1 MLIINGDDIL
11 LVPKLIT
18 CIKDY
23 NKQQFLKDLS
33 SGIIVAIIAL
43 PLSIALAIASGV
55 SPEKGLYTAI
65 IGGFIVSFLGGSKVQ
80 IGGPTG
86 AFVIIVYGIIEK
98 YGLDGLIIST
108 IMAGLFLTIMGFLKL
123 GSLIRFIP
131 ASITS
136 GFTSGIA
143 VVIFS
148 TQIKDFLGLSIK
160 SVPSEFIHKWGAYFK
175 NLNTFNPQSLLI
187 SLLTLGCII
196 FWPKINK
203 KIPSA
208 FLAIILTT
216 VITLTFNLDT
226 PTIGSVFGNLSS
238 SLPSLSIPSVNL
250 STILSLVFPA
260 LTIAILAAVESLLSA
275 VVADNMIDGRH
286 RSNMELVAQGFA
298 NIFSGLFGGIPV
310 TGAIARTAA
319 NIKNGGRTPV
329 AGMVHSVIL
338 LLIMFLFMPYV
349 KLIPMASL
357 AAILVMV
364 SYNMGEW
371 DAFKNLLKAPKSDSL
386 IFIVTFLLTVFF
398 DLVFAIGVGV
408 VLSSLLFMRK
418 MAEFTSVKSIIDDI
432 DSVDLL
438 EIKSTL
444 KYPEDVAMY
453 EINGPFFFGATDK
466 FISAIRDISSMPKIL
481 IIKMDKVPIMDSTA
495 YHSFEMLLDICNK
508 ENTKLLLLNVQP
520 QPLNTLKKYG
530 FVDKIGNKNVCVSLN
545 DVINQSN
552 YHTA

>member
-1 MLIINGDDIL
+1 M
-11 LVPKLIT
+11 LVPKLFT
-18 CIKDY
+18 CIKNY

-160 SVPSEFIHKWGAYFK
+160 SVPSEFIHKWGAYLK

-187 SLLTLGCII
+187 SLLTLSCII

-203 KIPSA
+203 KIPGA

-250 STILSLVFPA
+250 STILNLVFPA

-438 EIKSTL
+438 EIKNTL

-508 ENTKLLLLNVQP
+508 QNTKLLLLNVQP

>member
-108 IMAGLFLTIMGFLKL
+108 IMAGLFLTIMGFLRL

-131 ASITS
+131 ESITS

-160 SVPSEFIHKWGAYFK
+160 SVPSEFIHKWGAYLK

-238 SLPSLSIPSVNL
+238 SLPSLSIPNVNL
-250 STILSLVFPA
+250 STIPNLIFPA

-408 VLSSLLFMRK
+408 VLSSLLFMRR

-466 FISAIRDISSMPKIL
+466 FISAIRDISYMPKIL

-495 YHSFEMLLDICNK
+495 YRSFEMLLDICNK

>member
-160 SVPSEFIHKWGAYFK
+160 SVPSEFIHKWGAYLK

-187 SLLTLGCII
+187 SLLTLSCII
-196 FWPKINK
+196 FWPKFNK

-250 STILSLVFPA
+250 STIPNLVFPA

-438 EIKSTL
+438 EIKNTL

-508 ENTKLLLLNVQP
+508 QNTKLLLLNVQP

>member
-143 VVIFS
+143 IVIFS

-160 SVPSEFIHKWGAYFK
+160 SVPSEFIHKWGAYLK

-203 KIPSA
+203 KIPGA

-250 STILSLVFPA
+250 STILNLVFPA

-438 EIKSTL
+438 EIKNTL

>member
-11 LVPKLIT
+11 LVPKLFT
-18 CIKDY
+18 CIKNY

-250 STILSLVFPA
+250 STILNLVFPA

-438 EIKSTL
+438 EIKNTL

-495 YHSFEMLLDICNK
+495 YHSFEMLLDICTK